1 VTYELV
7 RSLWDHPHRERWT
20 PGFGGMAVHTVLP
33 HPTDEKCLTV
43 AMSTGGVYRTNDGA
57 GTWRASNQGIKAYFL
72 PDQYPEYGQC
82 VHKVAQHPGRPDQMF
97 LQNHHGVYRSD
108 DMGASWQSIADGLPS
123 DFGFPIVVHPHRP
136 GVVYNVPLSADS
148 RRFPPEGNCRVYRS
162 EDAGS
167 TWTAL
172 TDGLP
177 QGGFWSAVLRDA
189 FCADNA
195 EPAGL
200 YFGSRSGE
208 VYASRDEG
216 ESWGMVAQH
225 LPDVLCV
232 RAAVV

>member
-1 VTYELV
+1 
-7 RSLWDHPHRERWT
+7 
-20 PGFGGMAVHTVLP
+20 M
-33 HPTDEKCLTV
+33 
-43 AMSTGGVYRTNDGA
+43 
-57 GTWRASNQGIKAYFL
+57 
-72 PDQYPEYGQC
+72 
-82 VHKVAQHPGRPDQMF
+82 
-97 LQNHHGVYRSD
+97 YRSD
-108 DMGASWQSIADGLPS
+108 DLGTSWQSIAEGLPS
-123 DFGFPIVVHPHRP
+123 DFGFPIVVPPLRP
-136 GVVYNVPLSADS
+136 GVVNTLPLSADS
-148 RRFPPEGNCRVYRS
+148 RRFPPDGNCAVYRS

-189 FCADNA
+189 FCADDA

-216 ESWGMVAQH
+216 GTWGLIAQH

-232 RAAVV
+232 RAAVVQGLRCG